1 MPLWIFVNRSLALG
15 KIRCFGFDMDYTLAV
30 YKSPDYEA
38 LGFELLLERLVCIG
52 YPHEILNYTY
62 DPSYPTRGLVFDA
75 LYGNLLKVDVHGN
88 VLMCAHGFRFL
99 SEAELWS
106 YYPNKFIQR
115 DDLLRFHILNTLFNL
130 PETYLYACLVDFFT
144 NCSRYANCDT
154 GYQHGNLFM
163 SFRSLFQ
170 DVSDAMDNIH
180 QSGCLKE
187 KTLENLE
194 KFVEKD
200 GRIPLLLGRMKEV
213 GKVFLAT
220 NSDYNYTDAIMTYL
234 FDSGTAPR
242 PWRSYF
248 DLVVVDTQK
257 PGFFAEGT
265 VLRQVNT
272 DTGKLR
278 IGTYTGPHQHCAVYS
293 GGSSD
298 AVCELL
304 GVKGKDILYLGDHIF
319 GDILK
324 SKKRQ
329 GWRTFLVVPEL
340 ARELRVWTQRNE
352 LFEELGKLDGV
363 LAELYQG
370 EAEARLL
377 LPGCPPQGPQGPGRG
392 QLVGS
397 DEGWA
402 WLGRWAG
409 VYLWWVTQL
418 CALGGAWVWEQ
429 GERSR
434 KDQGISSLGPSPPC
448 PVLPL
453 PAPLCPALFWQ
464 AQGLQEPGAAGH
476 QCYQAAD

>member
-1 MPLWIFVNRSLALG
+1 
-15 KIRCFGFDMDYTLAV
+15 
-30 YKSPDYEA
+30 
-38 LGFELLLERLVCIG
+38 
-52 YPHEILNYTY
+52 
-62 DPSYPTRGLVFDA
+62 
-75 LYGNLLKVDVHGN
+75 
-88 VLMCAHGFRFL
+88 
-99 SEAELWS
+99 
-106 YYPNKFIQR
+106 
-115 DDLLRFHILNTLFNL
+115 
-130 PETYLYACLVDFFT
+130 
-144 NCSRYANCDT
+144 
-154 GYQHGNLFM
+154 M

-234 FDSGTAPR
+234 FDSGEERHAGTAPR

-363 LAELYQG
+363 LAELYQRRDCRSREQPDISATKQQIERVTHEMDLCYGRMGSLFRRGFRQTLFASQLTRYADLYAASIANLLHYPLSCLFRASPMLMPHELAVESPQLEAAG
-370 EAEARLL
+370 ES
-377 LPGCPPQGPQGPGRG
+377 GP
-392 QLVGS
+392 S
-397 DEGWA
+397 
-402 WLGRWAG
+402 LGR
-409 VYLWWVTQL
+409 
-418 CALGGAWVWEQ
+418 ALRQNTSSGHEEQ
-429 GERSR
+429 QRGRQPGDQVKEEERR
-434 KDQGISSLGPSPPC
+434 PHGDDRINNEDPGSL
-448 PVLPL
+448 
-453 PAPLCPALFWQ
+453 
-464 AQGLQEPGAAGH
+464 H
-476 QCYQAAD
+476 